1 MRGLSF
7 IVTAA
12 ATLLAMDAATLDL
25 KERPVSKVINLL
37 KDMQAEL
44 QKTVKAESELK
55 EKMDC
60 WCETNEKEKT
70 EAIAEANRR
79 IDALVASIGKNS
91 GKKAELGATIKQVE
105 KELGQNTAAL
115 DKATA
120 VRKEEAAEFNQNEK
134 DIVQSIGAMKNAILV
149 LSKHHE
155 FLQTDSALRSFLQT
169 GEATEAVKAV
179 MHHVKPENK
188 QVVEAFVQGKQA
200 PTNSGSYA
208 PASGQIF
215 GILKQ
220 MKEEFESNLAKMQEE
235 EKTAQSDFND
245 LKAAKRDEIA
255 AGKAMS
261 KEKTQA
267 LADAGDALAKAKED
281 LDLTREALAS
291 DTKFLGDLRLR
302 CQKSDKDW
310 ELRSKTR
317 NDEIAAISETI
328 KILSD
333 DDAFDL
339 FGKTTGF
346 LQTKEQSKAREAM
359 RMRASSQLRVLGK
372 KTNNLQLLAL
382 SQQVKLDGFVKVKK
396 AIDEMAADLKKQL
409 ADEVDQRD
417 WCQKEFQENDVQ
429 TANKNREIKELS
441 SLIETSANTID
452 TLTSDIKALNAEI
465 AEMKVQMKKAG
476 QDREEENHEYQQTVM
491 DQRATQAIL
500 KKALARLEE
509 FYKKKALLQAEPGAA
524 VAPPPIGD
532 EGMGEYKAN
541 QGAGG
546 VMMLIQN
553 IIDESHEAEMDAI
566 SGEAESQAGY
576 EEFIKNSNDAI
587 SAAQKEITAK
597 SDSKS
602 ETEATK
608 VQAEGDRQT
617 ALGDAEALAQY
628 KAELHGSCDFLLKN
642 FDLRQSAIQQEIDG
656 LAQAKAIL
664 SGADFGF

>member
-1 MRGLSF
+1 MRGLLCVIYAS
-7 IVTAA
+7 
-12 ATLLAMDAATLDL
+12 ATLLSQDAKSLDL
-25 KERPVSKVINLL
+25 KERPISKVINLL
-37 KDMQAEL
+37 KDMSAEL
-44 QKTVKAESELK
+44 QKTLKEETELK

-60 WCETNEKEKT
+60 WCEVNEKEKNA
-70 EAIAEANRR
+70 AIEEANRR
-79 IDALVASIGKNS
+79 IDQLTASIGKNA
-91 GKKAELGATIKQVE
+91 GKKAELQATIKQVE
-105 KELGQNTAAL
+105 KELGQNGAAL
-115 DKATA
+115 DKATE
-120 VRKEEAAEFNQNEK
+120 VRKTEAAEFNQNEK
-134 DIVQSIGAMKNAILV
+134 DLVQSIGAMKNAVLV

-155 FLQTDSALRSFLQT
+155 FLQTGSTVTKA
-169 GEATEAVKAV
+169 AVKAI
-179 MHHVKPENK
+179 MNK
-188 QVVEAFVQGKQA
+188 ARTEHKSILEAYVQQA

-220 MKEEFESNLAKMQEE
+220 MKEEFESNLAKMQAE
-235 EKTAQSDFND
+235 EKTGQSDFAD
-245 LKAAKRDEIA
+245 LKSAKQAEIA
-255 AGKAMS
+255 AGKTMS

-267 LADAGDALAKAKED
+267 LADAGDDLAKAKED

-302 CQKSDKDW
+302 CQASDKDW
-310 ELRSKTR
+310 ELRAKTR

-339 FGKTTGF
+339 FSKTAGF
-346 LQTKEQSKAREAM
+346 LQTGAESKAQLQ
-359 RMRASSQLRVLGK
+359 MRAKASRVLR
-372 KTNNLQLLAL
+372 NLGQKEKSLNLLAL
-382 SQQVKLDGFVKVKK
+382 SQKVKLDGFVKVKK
-396 AIDEMAADLKKQL
+396 AIDEMAADLKTQL
-409 ADEVDQRD
+409 ADEVKQRD
-417 WCQKEFQENDVQ
+417 FCVAEFQENEKQ
-429 TANKNREIKELS
+429 TLVKNNEIKDLS
-441 SLIETSANTID
+441 ALIETQKNTISS
-452 TLTSDIKALNAEI
+452 LTDDIANLNAEI
-465 AEMKVQMKKAG
+465 AEMKVQMKKASE
-476 QDREEENHEYQQTVM
+476 DREGENHEFQQTVM
-491 DQRATQAIL
+491 DQRATQQIL
-500 KKALARLEE
+500 KKALARLES
-509 FYKKKALLQAEPGAA
+509 FYKKQALLQAEPGAA
-524 VAPPPIGD
+524 APPPPIGA

-541 QGAGG
+541 QGSGG

-587 SAAQKEITAK
+587 SAAQKEITSK

-602 ETEATK
+602 ETESTK

-617 ALGDAEALAQY
+617 ALGDGEALAQY

>member
-235 EKTAQSDFND
+235 EKTAQTDFND

-429 TANKNREIKELS
+429 TMNKNREIKELS

-491 DQRATQAIL
+491 DQRATQAIM
-500 KKALARLEE
+500 
-509 FYKKKALLQAEPGAA
+509 KKALLQAEPGAA